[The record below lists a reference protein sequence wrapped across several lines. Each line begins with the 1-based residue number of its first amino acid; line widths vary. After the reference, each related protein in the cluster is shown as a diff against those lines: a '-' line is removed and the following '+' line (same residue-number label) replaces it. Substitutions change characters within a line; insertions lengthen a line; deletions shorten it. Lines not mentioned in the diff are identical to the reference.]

1 MPLEKRRLVEIVL
14 PATEVKM
21 QTVDDL
27 ARAIT
32 ALPHSEQEALINK
45 VAQLNFQKGLA
56 DLANKYRARL
66 GREGR
71 LDIPAEEVW
80 AELRRIREEVA
91 ERDYPN

>member
-1 MPLEKRRLVEIVL
+1 MNLRRQSL
-14 PATEVKM
+14 
-21 QTVDDL
+21 
-27 ARAIT
+27 RF
-32 ALPHSEQEALINK
+32 LIRSRNK
-45 VAQLNFQKGLA
+45 VAQLNLQKGLA
-56 DLANKYRARL
+56 DLADKYRARL